1 MADLVT
7 WAAHNGIEINTS
19 KTKEMVLGR
28 LANTNLPL
36 PNIASQTAEFVANL
50 SLSQSAKEFLKIS

>member
-36 PNIASQTAEFVANL
+36 PNIAPQTAECVANL

>member
-1 MADLVT
+1 MEEMWCGV
-7 WAAHNGIEINTS
+7 HNAGYKDTS

-36 PNIASQTAEFVANL
+36 PNIASQTVEKSYYVQVAWC
-50 SLSQSAKEFLKIS
+50 AH